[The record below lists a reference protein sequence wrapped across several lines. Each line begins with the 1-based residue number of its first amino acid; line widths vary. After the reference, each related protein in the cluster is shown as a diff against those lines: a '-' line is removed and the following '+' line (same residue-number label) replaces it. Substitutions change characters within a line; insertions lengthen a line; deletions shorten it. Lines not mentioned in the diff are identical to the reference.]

1 MTKKFL
7 QFSQGVTGPQGDQ
20 GPPGDIGQTGTPGP
34 QGDPGEKGQTG
45 ETVSIKTV
53 ISIETKDQ
61 IESFEQLKHRHKQ
74 QGDPVRHQFFCQ
86 GTFQTKGAT
95 YECLSVFACI
105 VLAHVHALHAT
116 FKDFFPFRKLHFGG
130 RQSNVSMTIM
140 ASRVSRTTISLSIL
154 RGSELLFHLNLT
166 LR

>member
-1 MTKKFL
+1 MTKKIF
-7 QFSQGVTGPQGDQ
+7 QFSQGETGPQGDQ

-95 YECLSVFACI
+95 HECLSVFACI
-105 VLAHVHALHAT
+105 VLAHVHALL
-116 FKDFFPFRKLHFGG
+116 K
-130 RQSNVSMTIM
+130 
-140 ASRVSRTTISLSIL
+140 ISLAAVISHMRPSKIFSHFENCIL
-154 RGSELLFHLNLT
+154 VDVSQMYS
-166 LR
+166 